1 MADIDLIPSDYRFQV
16 WLRRSALRFGLAL
29 GALSLAA
36 SATYFGLVLAT
47 SRVQAEVDALQ
58 ARQLVTTQQRAEL
71 TELEETKR
79 SYEQQLALLQGL
91 RSGAAAQAMF
101 ETVDRALVDGVWFL
115 DWEFRRAG
123 AVVEEQPKTVATG
136 YFIVVPA
143 GEGRPAEETWKIET
157 HMAIRGQA
165 QDYSALSNFVRGL
178 LDQPEIHSVR
188 VLESTLLPGTT
199 GAVVQFRLAVV
210 VNSGTSS
217 G

>member
-1 MADIDLIPSDYRFQV
+1 MEDQEQR
-16 WLRRSALRFGLAL
+16 
-29 GALSLAA
+29 LAA
-36 SATYFGLVLAT
+36 C
-47 SRVQAEVDALQ
+47 
-58 ARQLVTTQQRAEL
+58 QR
-71 TELEETKR
+71 
-79 SYEQQLALLQGL
+79 LLQSEDREMHLDGIELDL
-91 RSGAAAQAMF
+91 RAGRNIQRI
-101 ETVDRALVDGVWFL
+101 ERGR
-115 DWEFRRAG
+115 FRRAG

-188 VLESTLLPGTT
+188 VLESTLLPGATS
-199 GAVVQFRLAVV
+199 AVVQFRLAVV
-210 VNSGTSS
+210 VNSGVSS